1 LIPNALLSRKGIVKR
16 GSKMVTAYI
25 LIVVAPGKENQVASR
40 LLKMS
45 EVKDLGIVYG
55 EYDIIIKVEVPSME
69 ALQNFVLKIRK
80 DKNIDRT
87 STMIVASR

>member
-1 LIPNALLSRKGIVKR
+1 
-16 GSKMVTAYI
+16 MVTAYI

-87 STMIVASR
+87 STMIVAPR

>member
-1 LIPNALLSRKGIVKR
+1 
-16 GSKMVTAYI
+16 MVTAYI

>member
-87 STMIVASR
+87 STMIVAPR

>member
-1 LIPNALLSRKGIVKR
+1 
-16 GSKMVTAYI
+16 MVTAYI
-25 LIVVAPGKENQVASR
+25 LVVVAPGKENQVASR
-40 LLKMS
+40 LLKLS

-69 ALQNFVLKIRK
+69 ALQNFVLNIRK
-80 DKNIDRT
+80 DKSIERT

>member
-1 LIPNALLSRKGIVKR
+1 
-16 GSKMVTAYI
+16 MVTAYI
-25 LIVVAPGKENQVASR
+25 LIVVAPGKENQVAGN

-80 DKNIDRT
+80 DKNIERT

>member
-1 LIPNALLSRKGIVKR
+1 MIPNALLSRKGIVKR